1 MAIDTIGANALANN
15 AVTSAKITDGAV
27 ATADIA
33 DGAINNAK
41 VNTNAA
47 IVTSKISGLTQAID
61 GGLGRLENE
70 VGLLNVNRLVDNSA
84 VIDDFVKGFSDAF
97 TDETGVNTGANSNL
111 QYATASDTYAATP
124 NVTTVQIG
132 ANASLWQGNTSNWSF
147 GFSNSDGNAYG
158 MQSSESSVGGNARTT
173 VRMIATTSRTAV
185 TNSAGDFLKV
195 RANNTSGINGGIGVV
210 HEDYASHIPGDTTG
224 NYWGAGIFSNSSNH
238 WFNGNPTTAGVK
250 GALLY
255 FSGSNVAAYNVR
267 SQGNSGNVAITAGS
281 SGTEITL
288 GLDSSTNRMYAK
300 LNGTLN
306 TTLNNAWA
314 GSDGSPIDG
323 DFYIIATSAAE
334 GNNIDLDYAVTE
346 LGDGTD
352 NASTFQS
359 AARTAVSTPTTIR
372 LVLLGK
378 PEVTQTINSDTV
390 FQVSRNNASN
400 FSSIT
405 MTESGTYNSAGVK
418 IYTGTVDVSG
428 QPSGTQIVLKM
439 TTAANKKFTLHGY
452 SLLYK

>member
-1 MAIDTIGANALANN
+1 MAIDTIKS
-15 AVTSAKITDGAV
+15 SAITDGTIS
-27 ATADIA
+27 TADIA

-41 VNTNAA
+41 VDTNAA
-47 IVTSKISGLTQAID
+47 IVTTKISGLNAAID

-97 TDETGVNTGANSNL
+97 QDESGVNTSANSNL
-111 QYATASDTYAATP
+111 GYAAATDTYAANP
-124 NVTTVQIG
+124 NVTTTQIG
-132 ANASLWQGNTSNWSF
+132 ANASLWQGNTSNWTF
-147 GFSNSDGNAYG
+147 GFSNTDGNAYG
-158 MQSSESSVGGNARTT
+158 IQSSEGSIGGNARTT
-173 VRMIATTSRTAV
+173 VRMVNATSRANV
-185 TNSAGDFLKV
+185 TNSGGDFLKL

-210 HEDYASHIPGDTTG
+210 HVDYASHIPGNTTS
-224 NYWGAGIFSNSSNH
+224 NYWGAGIFSDSSSH

-255 FSGSNVAAYNVR
+255 MSGSNVAAYNVR
-267 SQGNSGNVAITAGS
+267 SQGNSSNVGITAGS

-288 GLDSSTNRMYAK
+288 GLDNSTNRMYAK

-306 TTLNNAWA
+306 ATLNNAWA
-314 GSDGSPIDG
+314 GGNGSPIDG
-323 DFYIIATSAAE
+323 NFYIIATSAAE
-334 GNNIDLDYAVTE
+334 GNNVDLDYLVTE

-352 NASTFQS
+352 LASTFQS
-359 AARTAVSTPTTIR
+359 AARTAVSVPATIR

-378 PEVTQTINSDTV
+378 PEVTQTINTDTV
-390 FQVSRNNASN
+390 FQVSRNNGSN
-400 FSSIT
+400 FSAIT

-428 QPSGTQIVLKM
+428 QPSGTQIVFKL
-439 TTAANKKFTLHGY
+439 TTATNKKFTLHGY
-452 SLLYK
+452 SILYK